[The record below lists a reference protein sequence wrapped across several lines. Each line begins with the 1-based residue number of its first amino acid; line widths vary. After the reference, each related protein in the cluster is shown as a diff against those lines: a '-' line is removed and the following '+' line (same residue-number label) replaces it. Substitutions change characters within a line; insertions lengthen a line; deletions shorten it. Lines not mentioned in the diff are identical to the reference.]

1 MNFQLASEIV
11 RGIWLVG
18 EDSKPTLLSM
28 AANILSGKMAF
39 EKQTAIPFASYY
51 DEDDQDSKSSVGNS
65 PKILVINLQGVMV
78 KYDQPC
84 GVYGM
89 ESIAKTIDSA
99 RTDDNII
106 GAMVVG
112 DTPGGSVAGTQTL
125 ADSIWNFRKEK
136 PFLGLVNGGVASAGY
151 WAFSQCDE
159 IYLTNSLDSV
169 GSIGVMATLISLLK
183 AMEMQGI
190 EEIKMYSS
198 LSPDKNSIYDRIFS
212 SDQPTRE
219 KAIKEFDATV
229 LTPIAKQFHAEVLRG
244 RPGIDKSTLT
254 GKVYMS
260 AEAIS
265 LGMADGIK
273 SFKEC
278 LDRVVELSSKSRK
291 SNSRNTNKQ
300 LNSNAMDKH
309 ERLAAAV
316 GGAFELDAEGFA
328 SFKEEAL
335 DGIENA
341 LQALEDAMATAQT
354 ALDAATA
361 RIQELEEAAT
371 AASATHQDA
380 ISGKD
385 TEIAG
390 LKEQVANLKGKTP
403 AKSVTP
409 SSKTEVTSTTDS
421 DDLGALDKELQGMD
435 ESERISYIQSR
446 LKDGSNS

>member
-18 EDSKPTLLSM
+18 EESKPTLLSM

-39 EKQTAIPFASYY
+39 EKQTAQPFASYY
-51 DEDDQDSKSSVGNS
+51 NEDDQEPSSTVENA
-65 PKILVINLQGVMV
+65 PKILVVNLQGVMV

-84 GVYGM
+84 GIYGM

-99 RTDDNII
+99 RTDENII
-106 GAMVVG
+106 GAIMVG

-151 WAFSQCDE
+151 WAFSQCNE

-190 EEIKMYSS
+190 EEIKLYSS
-198 LSPDKNSIYDRIFS
+198 LSPDKNSIYDRILS
-212 SDQPTRE
+212 SDQATRE
-219 KAIKEFDATV
+219 KAIKEFDETV

-278 LDRVVELSSKSRK
+278 LDRVVELSSKSK
-291 SNSRNTNKQ
+291 KANSTNTNKQ
-300 LNSNAMDKH
+300 LNSNAMDKR
-309 ERLAAAV
+309 ERLAAAI
-316 GGAFELDAEGFA
+316 GGAFELDADGFA
-328 SFKEEAL
+328 SFNEQAL
-335 DGIENA
+335 DSIESA
-341 LQALEDAMATAQT
+341 LDQAESARATAQM
-354 ALDAATA
+354 ALDAANA
-361 RIQELEEAAT
+361 RIQELEDAAT
-371 AASATHQDA
+371 ALSSTNQEA
-380 ISGKD
+380 ISAKD
-385 TEIAG
+385 TEIAT
-390 LKEQVANLKGKTP
+390 LKEQVANLKGLTP
-403 AKSVTP
+403 AKPVKAT
-409 SSKTEVTSTTDS
+409 SKSEVTGETSN
-421 DDLGALDKELQGMD
+421 DDLEALDKELQGLD
-435 ESERISYIQSR
+435 ESERIKLIQSR
-446 LKDGSNS
+446 LNGSNS